1 MQGCMGIDV
10 HSLNF
15 IKLAHKKK
23 HLGRVVTIGR
33 QSLLIPKHILG
44 RILDL
49 PRGQEYGE
57 YCERLLREHFG
68 AVSVDSIDNSDF
80 ENATHIM
87 DMNKPIDIRDCYDTV
102 IDGGSLEHIYN
113 VPQALR
119 NFSQICKAGGQ
130 ILHLLPAN
138 NFCGHGF
145 YQFSPELF
153 FSLYSEKNGYQETQI
168 FMTDQSNENYW
179 YEVKRPMNGERVY
192 VVSNKE
198 VAILVRTVRMTSF
211 SHDDVQQS
219 DYVHRWKNQGLPLGL
234 EKKFLL
240 KEKIKS
246 LLVNTPLLP
255 IARFVYQ
262 RIVRH
267 GQGLSNRNP
276 YLTKHS
282 VSELLA
288 NA

>member
-1 MQGCMGIDV
+1 MGIDV

-15 IKLAHKKK
+15 LKLAHKKK

-33 QSLLIPKHILG
+33 QSLLIPQHVLR

-49 PRGQEYGE
+49 PREQEYGE
-57 YCERLLREHFG
+57 YCEKLLREHFG
-68 AVSVDSIDNSDF
+68 ATSVDSIDNSDF

-87 DMNKPIDIRDCYDTV
+87 DMNRPVDIQDCYDTV

-113 VPQALR
+113 VPQALG
-119 NFSQICKAGGQ
+119 NFSKICKAGGQ

-153 FSLYSEKNGYQETQI
+153 FSLYSQKNGYQETQI

-179 YEVKRPMNGERVY
+179 YEVKRPINGERVY

-219 DYVHRWKNQGLPLGL
+219 DYVHRWKNQGPPLSF
-234 EKKFLL
+234 ENKSLL
-240 KEKIKS
+240 KEKVKS
-246 LLVNTPLLP
+246 LLVNTPLLS

-276 YLTKHS
+276 HLTRHS
-282 VSELLA
+282 VSQFLA
-288 NA
+288 NT